1 MGVFMPSIRE
11 MILSEDYADIIVPYF
26 PCFLNRY
33 RDQGAQVFNDYYGMI
48 HYPLSLQTF
57 AAFFEE
63 GFFYTTTP
71 KLYTLLDTVNLDA
84 AGITQVQNQPV
95 LGLTGQNIILGFID
109 TGIDYTHPAF
119 RRSDGSSRICGLWDQ
134 TIQTGTAPY
143 DLEYGSAYTREE
155 IDQALEQEDPF
166 SLIPSRDEIG
176 HGTALAG
183 IAAGTA
189 LPEND
194 FNGAAPQAMIAAVK
208 LKPAKEY
215 LKTLFYVTGDAP
227 VYQMT
232 DIMAG
237 IRYLLR
243 LSEELVKPLVICLGL
258 GTSQGDHSGDSPL
271 DSMLSVTDQFRG
283 FISVSAAGN
292 EAGRAHHYYG
302 TALNSQEYNAVEILV
317 KEDTRGFCAELWGQ
331 PPEVYAVGFESPLGE
346 VVQKIPPRLS
356 YTENISFI
364 LENTRI
370 FISSEIIQTISGSQ
384 LIFMRF
390 TDPTP
395 GSWKIRVYTGDYN
408 SGSYHIWLPVTGFS
422 DPDVAF
428 LAPNPDTTITSPGNS
443 GSVITA
449 GAYNAYN
456 NSLYLNSSRGY
467 TRTGQIKPDIAAPGV
482 NVFAPAPRNRYTA
495 ITGTSASAAIIAGAS
510 ALIMEWGMSRTPSR
524 IFNNAELKTLFI
536 RGAGRRSD
544 HLYPN
549 REWGY
554 GTLDVYQIF
563 SSLSSP

>member
-26 PCFLNRY
+26 PCFLNQY

-48 HYPLSLQTF
+48 HYPLSPQSY
-57 AAFFEE
+57 AAYFEE
-63 GFFYTTTP
+63 GFFYTTIP

-84 AGITQVQNQPV
+84 SGITQIQEQPV

-134 TIQTGTAPY
+134 TVQTGTPPY
-143 DLEYGSAYTREE
+143 DLEYGSAYTQEE
-155 IDQALEQEDPF
+155 IDQALEQEDPY

-189 LPEND
+189 IAEND

-227 VYQMT
+227 AYQMT

-243 LSEELVKPLVICLGL
+243 LSEELVRPLVICLGL

-271 DSMLSVTDQFRG
+271 DSMLSITNQFRG
-283 FISVSAAGN
+283 FIGVTAAGN

-302 TALNSQEYNAVEILV
+302 TALNSTEYNTVEILV
-317 KEDTRGFCAELWGQ
+317 KEGTRGFCAELWGQ

-370 FISSEIIQTISGSQ
+370 FVSSEIIQTVSGSQ

-422 DPDVAF
+422 DPDVTF

-443 GSVITA
+443 SSVITA

-482 NVFAPAPRNRYTA
+482 NVFAPAPKNRYTA
-495 ITGTSASAAIIAGAS
+495 ITGTSAAAAITAGAS
-510 ALIMEWGMSRTPSR
+510 ALILEWGMNRTPSR
-524 IFNNAELKTLFI
+524 IFNNAELKTLLI

>member
-26 PCFLNRY
+26 PCFLNQY

-48 HYPLSLQTF
+48 HYPLSPQSY
-57 AAFFEE
+57 AAYFEE
-63 GFFYTTTP
+63 GFFYTTIP

-84 AGITQVQNQPV
+84 SGITQVQEQPV

-134 TIQTGTAPY
+134 TVQTGTPPY
-143 DLEYGSAYTREE
+143 DLEYGSAYTQEE

-183 IAAGTA
+183 IAAGTS
-189 LPEND
+189 LPEKD
-194 FNGAAPQAMIAAVK
+194 FKGAAPQAMIAMVK

-227 VYQMT
+227 AYQMT

-243 LSEELVKPLVICLGL
+243 LSEELVRPLVICLGL

-271 DSMLSVTDQFRG
+271 DSMLSITDQFRG
-283 FISVSAAGN
+283 FIGVSAAGN

-302 TALNSQEYNAVEILV
+302 TALNSAQYNAVEILV
-317 KEDTRGFCAELWGQ
+317 KEGTRGFCAELWGQ

-356 YTENISFI
+356 YSENISFI

-370 FISSEIIQTISGSQ
+370 FVSSEIIQTVSGSQ

-395 GSWKIRVYTGDYN
+395 GS
-408 SGSYHIWLPVTGFS
+408 YHIWLPVTGFS
-422 DPDVAF
+422 DPDVTF

-443 GSVITA
+443 ASVITT

-482 NVFAPAPRNRYTA
+482 NVSAPAPRNRYTA
-495 ITGTSASAAIIAGAS
+495 ITGTSAAAAITAGAG
-510 ALIMEWGMSRTPSR
+510 ALILEWGMNRTPSR

>member
-1 MGVFMPSIRE
+1 MPSIRE

-48 HYPLSLQTF
+48 HYPLSPQTF

-63 GFFYTTTP
+63 GFFYTTVP

-95 LGLTGQNIILGFID
+95 LDLTGQNIILGFID

-143 DLEYGSAYTREE
+143 DLEYGSAYTQKE

-183 IAAGTA
+183 IAAGTT

-227 VYQMT
+227 AYQMT

-237 IRYLLR
+237 IRYLLH
-243 LSEELVKPLVICLGL
+243 LSGELVKPLVICLGL
-258 GTSQGDHSGDSPL
+258 GTNQGDHSGDSPL
-271 DSMLSVTDQFRG
+271 DSMLSITNQFRG
-283 FISVSAAGN
+283 FIGVSAAGN

-302 TALNSQEYNAVEILV
+302 TALNSAEYNVVEILV
-317 KEDTRGFCAELWGQ
+317 KEGTRGFCAELWGQ

-346 VVQKIPPRLS
+346 VIQKIPPRLS

-370 FISSEIIQTISGSQ
+370 FISSEIIQTVSGSQ

-422 DPDVAF
+422 DPDVIF

-443 GSVITA
+443 ASVITT

-456 NSLYLNSSRGY
+456 SSLYLNSSRGY

-495 ITGTSASAAIIAGAS
+495 ITGTSAAAAITAGAS
-510 ALIMEWGMSRTPSR
+510 ALIMEWGMNQTPSR
-524 IFNNAELKTLFI
+524 IFNNTEMKNLLI
-536 RGAGRRSD
+536 RGANRRGD
-544 HLYPN
+544 NLYPN

-554 GTLDVYQIF
+554 GTLDVYQVF
-563 SSLSSP
+563 AVLSSP